1 LTQTQGNLI
10 LNFEELLA
18 HDLVK
23 AQVILQ
29 AFDHFKVLIILTL
42 PLLFKK
48 AYLAQQKEAEVTLV
62 IKVVLKNL
70 LGFAHLSDL
79 LAQ

>member
-62 IKVVLKNL
+62 IKVVLKSL
-70 LGFAHLSDL
+70 
-79 LAQ
+79 